1 MARRAN
7 TSRQTLLLFKAFLER
22 QGDWRY
28 GYDLSRETGLKSGTL
43 YPALMRL
50 EEQGLLETRWE
61 EPAQRG
67 RPPRH
72 MYRLNGAGAVAAK
85 NALSAGE
92 QRTSAMRP
100 PLRRTSAAR

>member
-1 MARRAN
+1 MARKAN
-7 TSRQTLLLFKAFLER
+7 TSRQTLRLFRSFLER
-22 QGDWRY
+22 RGDWRY

-50 EEQGLLETRWE
+50 EQQGLLETRWE

-72 MYRLNGAGAVAAK
+72 MYRLNGAGAAAAQ
-85 NALSAGE
+85 NALRDGE
-92 QRTSAMRP
+92 RETSAMRP
-100 PLRRTSAAR
+100 SLEAN

>member
-7 TSRQTLLLFKAFLER
+7 SSRQTLLLFRSFLDR
-22 QGDWRY
+22 WADWRY

-72 MYRLNGAGAVAAK
+72 MYRLNRAGTASAQK
-85 NALSAGE
+85 ALRDAE
-92 QRTSAMRP
+92 ERTSTMRP
-100 PLRRTSAAR
+100 SLEAN

>member
-1 MARRAN
+1 MARKAN
-7 TSRQTLLLFKAFLER
+7 TSRQTLLVFRAFLER

-50 EEQGLLETRWE
+50 EEQGLLETRWQE
-61 EPAQRG
+61 ADQRG

-72 MYRLNGAGAVAAK
+72 MYRLNGAGSAAAQH
-85 NALSAGE
+85 ALRDGAR
-92 QRTSAMRP
+92 RTANMRP
-100 PLRRTSAAR
+100 SPEAN